1 MLDSHF
7 FAESPESVGIDS
19 SKLQALFERAEK
31 EVREGLLP
39 SVQIAVASRGR
50 IAAMRSFGRVES
62 QTAQTAKAARGS
74 SMDAWTVT
82 GACR

>member
-19 SKLQALFERAEK
+19 SKLEALFERAEK
-31 EVREGLLP
+31 EVNEGLLP
-39 SVQIAVASRGR
+39 SVQIAVAREGR

-62 QTAQTAKAARGS
+62 AAARTW
-74 SMDAWTVT
+74 A
-82 GACR
+82 